1 MLFDFFYGYNN
12 ILPEKLMEKALNK
25 QGHTPASRSMSL
37 YSYVEYLVVIP
48 YPFLQIQILPL
59 LCP

>member
-25 QGHTPASRSMSL
+25 QGHNPASRSMSL
-37 YSYVEYLVVIP
+37 
-48 YPFLQIQILPL
+48 
-59 LCP
+59 